1 MLKKLLK
8 YDLQNILKFLSI
20 FYSITIFFSIL
31 SRIFAHVENSF
42 IMTILSKICNGVVIS
57 MFFNIIINSL
67 IRNWVRFRNNLYGDE
82 AYLTH
87 TLPIPKKT
95 LYLSKFITLIIS
107 IFTSVLV
114 ITLSLFITYYSKA
127 NLEFLKSTLSF
138 LATSYNSSILKVI
151 LAFMFIFFLEILNTA
166 SVGYTGII
174 LGHKMSSNK
183 VGFSILY
190 GFLTYMALQTL
201 VLFLTFIAA
210 LFNKDIMNLFIT
222 NEIVDISIVKFT
234 IYLAF
239 AIYTLTIAI
248 TYIINLKL
256 FNKGVNLE

>member
-8 YDLQNILKFLSI
+8 YDLKNILKFLSI
-20 FYSITIFFSIL
+20 FYSITIFFSVL
-31 SRIFAHVENSF
+31 ARIFSHIENSF
-42 IMTILSKICNGVVIS
+42 IMNILGKICNGIVIS
-57 MFFNIIINSL
+57 MFFSIIINSL
-67 IRNWVRFRNNLYGDE
+67 IRNWVRFKNNLYGDE

-114 ITLSLFITYYSKA
+114 ITLSLFITFYSKS
-127 NLEFLKSTLSF
+127 NLEFLKNTLSF
-138 LATSYNSSILKVI
+138 LATSYSSSILKII

-174 LGHKMSSNK
+174 LGHKMSSAK
-183 VGFSILY
+183 TGFSILY
-190 GFLTYMALQTL
+190 GFIAYIILQTFVIL
-201 VLFLTFIAA
+201 LTFIAG

-222 NEIVDISIVKFT
+222 NEIINVDVVKTT

-239 AIYTLTIAI
+239 AIYILTIII

-256 FNKGVNLE
+256 FKKGVNID

>member
-8 YDLQNILKFLSI
+8 YDLKNVLKFLSI

-31 SRIFAHVENSF
+31 SRVFSLIENSF
-42 IMTILSKICNGVVIS
+42 IMNILAKICNGIVIS
-57 MFFNIIINSL
+57 MFFSIIINSL
-67 IRNWVRFRNNLYGDE
+67 IRNWVRFKHNLYNDE

-87 TLPIPKKT
+87 TLPVPKKT

-114 ITLSLFITYYSKA
+114 ITLSLFITYYSKT
-127 NLEFLKSTLSF
+127 NLEFLKDTLTF
-138 LATSYNSSILKVI
+138 FANSYNSSILKVI

-166 SVGYTGII
+166 SAGYTGII
-174 LGHKMSSNK
+174 LGNKMQSGK
-183 VGFSILY
+183 TGFSILF
-190 GFLTYMALQTL
+190 GFITYMTLQTL
-201 VLFLTFIAA
+201 VMALTFLAG

-222 NEIVDISIVKFT
+222 NEMINIDIVKFT

-239 AIYTLTIAI
+239 AIYTITIAI
-248 TYIINLKL
+248 TYIVNLKL
-256 FNKGVNLE
+256 FQTGVNLD